1 MPIAAA
7 LPDLPIRAAL
17 PRIASALAGAGSL
30 VLVAPPGTG
39 KTTVVPLALASDAGK
54 VVVAEPRRLAA
65 RAAARRMASLL
76 GDRVGGR
83 VGFTVRGERRVS
95 ASTQIEVVT
104 TGVLVRRLQ
113 RDPELAGT
121 ALVILDECHER
132 HLDSD
137 LALAF
142 LTEVR
147 AALRPDLRL
156 LATSAT
162 ADSKR
167 LAEVLDAP
175 VVTAEAPMFPVE
187 VVWSPPPGPI
197 APPLGL
203 RIDPRLLDHV
213 AAVTRRAFA
222 ESDGDVLVFLPGAR
236 EIDHVA
242 SRLPLNV
249 VALHGRQPG
258 SIQDAALRPSDR
270 RRVVL
275 ATAVAES
282 SLTVPGVRAVVDA
295 GLSRVPRMDHARGL
309 GTLATVPVSR
319 AAATQRA
326 GRAGREAPGRVY
338 RCWPEARHDRL
349 PAQPEPEIATADLTG
364 FALDLALWGHPDGT
378 GLALPDQ
385 PPAGALRAAVTTLHD
400 LGAVDGSGR
409 ITARGRA
416 LADAGLHPRLARALL
431 DGAALV
437 GPRRAAEIVALLD
450 DDRNA
455 PDDLPAGWRRAR
467 STNDSAWRSETRRLT
482 AALTRSP
489 TDDTVDAVTDA
500 AEDALAPGPDQIP
513 AAGALA
519 PEPDHAPTA
528 GAHNSAPD
536 HPPTAGAHNTE
547 PDHPPTA
554 GPQPSG
560 FGGSHSGRPTAAA
573 SGALAADGRTTTPD
587 PAPARASVAPLSG
600 TASTAGRPKA
610 TAGGPRARSDKP
622 ETPRGEAETP
632 GGELRAPRGEAE
644 TPRREAE
651 TPRGEAETP
660 RGEARAPRRKAE
672 TPRGEPRALRGEP
685 ETSRGEPRAP
695 RGEPRTRAG
704 GPEAGTRTET
714 GGGQPAR
721 GVGGRRAEEG
731 GRLTDDLAA
740 GVVVGLAYP
749 ERVARVRE
757 PGSRSYLM
765 AGGTAAELPAG
776 SGLAGVTW
784 LAVASADRAAGART
798 ARIRAAAPLDEASA
812 REAAATLL
820 VTETEIAWRD
830 ADVVART
837 VERLGAI
844 TLVERRLDRPDQ
856 ARLQAA
862 LLDGLRREGLGLLN
876 WSRTASE
883 LRERLAFAHAA
894 LGDPWPDV
902 SDQALLDRA
911 EDWLDLSR
919 ARRRADLAKI
929 DVTSALRRLLPWS
942 VAGRLDEV
950 APERLPVPS
959 GSRVRVD
966 YTDAES
972 PVLAVKVQEA
982 FGWRD
987 APRLADGR
995 VPVLLHLLSPAG
1007 RPVAVTRDLA
1017 SFWAQGYPQVRAE
1030 LRGRYPRHPWPEDPT
1045 TAAPTRRTNPRSR

>member
-1 MPIAAA
+1 MVLVPIPDAV

-17 PRIASALAGAGSL
+17 PRIASVLAEAGSS

-39 KTTVVPLALASDAGK
+39 KTTVVPLALASDEGR

-76 GDRVGGR
+76 GERVGGR

-95 ASTQIEVVT
+95 AATRIEVVT

-121 ALVILDECHER
+121 AVVILDECHER

-147 AALRPDLRL
+147 GALRPDLRL

-162 ADSKR
+162 ADAQR
-167 LAEVLDAP
+167 LAEVLDGP
-175 VVTAEAPMFPVE
+175 VVTAEAPMFPVD
-187 VVWSPPPGPI
+187 VRWSPPTGAI
-197 APPLGL
+197 TAPLGL
-203 RIDPRLLDHV
+203 RVDPRLLDHV
-213 AAVTRRAFA
+213 AAVTRRALA
-222 ESDGDVLVFLPGAR
+222 EGDGDVLVFLPGAR
-236 EIDHVA
+236 EIDAVA
-242 SRLPLNV
+242 GRLHGVRADVLS
-249 VALHGRQPG
+249 LHGRQPG
-258 SIQDAALRPSDR
+258 SVQDAALRPADR

-309 GTLATVPVSR
+309 GALVTVPVSR
-319 AAATQRA
+319 AGATQRA

-338 RCWPEARHDRL
+338 RCWSQAQHDRL

-364 FALDLALWGHPDGT
+364 FALDLALWGHPDGS

-385 PPAGALRAAVTTLHD
+385 PPPGALRAAAATLHD

-409 ITARGRA
+409 ITPRGRA

-431 DGAALV
+431 DGAAVV
-437 GPRRAAEIVALLD
+437 GARRAAEIVALLD
-450 DDRNA
+450 DERA
-455 PDDLPAGWRRAR
+455 ASDDLIAAWRRAR
-467 STNDSAWRSETRRLT
+467 SDHDQSWRAETRRLA

-489 TDDTVDAVTDA
+489 ADETTDDVTDA
-500 AEDALAPGPDQIP
+500 AEDPFGHPASGPRSSGP
-513 AAGALA
+513 R
-519 PEPDHAPTA
+519 
-528 GAHNSAPD
+528 SS
-536 HPPTAGAHNTE
+536 
-547 PDHPPTA
+547 
-554 GPQPSG
+554 GPQ
-560 FGGSHSGRPTAAA
+560 AEEA
-573 SGALAADGRTTTPD
+573 SP
-587 PAPARASVAPLSG
+587 
-600 TASTAGRPKA
+600 
-610 TAGGPRARSDKP
+610 
-622 ETPRGEAETP
+622 
-632 GGELRAPRGEAE
+632 
-644 TPRREAE
+644 
-651 TPRGEAETP
+651 
-660 RGEARAPRRKAE
+660 
-672 TPRGEPRALRGEP
+672 
-685 ETSRGEPRAP
+685 
-695 RGEPRTRAG
+695 TRAD
-704 GPEAGTRTET
+704 
-714 GGGQPAR
+714 
-721 GVGGRRAEEG
+721 GGRRMS
-731 GRLTDDLAA
+731 DDLAA

-749 ERVARVRE
+749 ERVARARE
-757 PGSRSYLM
+757 PGARDYLM
-765 AGGTAAELPAG
+765 AGGTAAELPPG
-776 SGLAGVTW
+776 SGLAGVAW
-784 LAVASADRAAGART
+784 LAVASADRTAGART
-798 ARIRAAAPLDEASA
+798 ARIRSAAPLDEGAA

-820 VTETEIAWRD
+820 TTETEIAWRD
-830 ADVVART
+830 DDVVART

-844 TLVERRLDRPDQ
+844 TLTERRLPHPDP

-862 LLDGLRREGLGLLN
+862 LLDGLRRSGLGLLT
-876 WSRTASE
+876 WPRPAVE

-911 EDWLDLSR
+911 GDWLDLTR
-919 ARRRADLAKI
+919 CRRRADLAKL
-929 DVTSALRRLLPWS
+929 DVTAALRRLLPWS

-966 YTDAES
+966 YTDPES

-987 APRLADGR
+987 APRLAAGR

-1017 SFWAQGYPQVRAE
+1017 SFWRQGYPQVRAE

-1045 TAAPTRRTNPRSR
+1045 TAEPTRRTNPRSR